1 MKDFVK
7 LLERYDYLICDYAT
21 KNEVLKLRNEFPWLK
36 IKVVTVNEVI
46 AMFLGK
52 LDEEILIELIAKYD
66 FNLEH
71 AKIIQE
77 NLIFPHTT
85 SFNKKTSEL
94 STIRRQLISDGYIT
108 VDEYASFAFANK
120 DVLILDYLRDHSL
133 LNELLLTANV
143 NVTYF
148 TKDYNYI
155 PKLYAF
161 KSDVEEVYYVLNSI
175 AALLNNGVLA
185 RNIIVLRPQ
194 TNYLNLLFA
203 LAPQFNI
210 VFQNEGKPLLS
221 FPEVKSIV
229 QSLEQKEITI
239 SELLEGSDKEDLS
252 PVLISF
258 YNAFSTIDFN
268 KLPAK
273 FHIEYIKSVLQKTN
287 FSVTVNDGIKIVNE
301 LPQYDFA
308 DKHYFFLDFSQTTA
322 PVVPRGSR
330 LLTAEEIKEL
340 GMLPVDKEALINER
354 QMVKALTNLRNLTLS
369 YSYIANNEK
378 NDVSPL
384 ANALGLEKE
393 LITIPTSF
401 YSHEYINYLTGL
413 YKDQYRY
420 YNIISDEL
428 NLLEHA
434 NPNSNE
440 FKKFDFRFKGIN
452 YEHQL
457 PLKLSFSSY
466 DDFINLP
473 FDYFAKYILKI
484 VESGSYALDY
494 GNFVHKVLEESIDE
508 ESFERNFHYYIDKYD
523 FTVKDKFFVM
533 HQKPIVKENF
543 FFLKDYLHR
552 SNPKEVIKE
561 EYISIPLNENV
572 TISGKVDRIHLYE
585 RNDKKYLVVFDYKT
599 GEAHMGTSDIEK
611 GFHFQLPIY
620 SVLVNNYERFKDYET
635 VGLAMNSIKL
645 GPFLFQDENH
655 FKTIVDK
662 DLKFKALLKYDIS
675 AMSAIDPT
683 YIQSEFYIGLR
694 VNKDGTLGKMGGKI
708 PFEDLKEHAET
719 KISEVATRI
728 LANDFKVE
736 KTYITGT
743 RTSGPYSKYVNISY
757 VNSGINESDE
767 GEYDE

>member
-108 VDEYASFAFANK
+108 VDEYASFAFAIK

-143 NVTYF
+143 NITYF

-308 DKHYFFLDFSQTTA
+308 DKHYFSLDFSQTTA

-384 ANALGLEKE
+384 ANALELEKE

-413 YKDQYRY
+413 YKDQYR
-420 YNIISDEL
+420 
-428 NLLEHA
+428 
-434 NPNSNE
+434 
-440 FKKFDFRFKGIN
+440 
-452 YEHQL
+452 
-457 PLKLSFSSY
+457 
-466 DDFINLP
+466 
-473 FDYFAKYILKI
+473 
-484 VESGSYALDY
+484 
-494 GNFVHKVLEESIDE
+494 
-508 ESFERNFHYYIDKYD
+508 
-523 FTVKDKFFVM
+523 
-533 HQKPIVKENF
+533 
-543 FFLKDYLHR
+543 
-552 SNPKEVIKE
+552 
-561 EYISIPLNENV
+561 
-572 TISGKVDRIHLYE
+572 
-585 RNDKKYLVVFDYKT
+585 
-599 GEAHMGTSDIEK
+599 
-611 GFHFQLPIY
+611 
-620 SVLVNNYERFKDYET
+620 
-635 VGLAMNSIKL
+635 
-645 GPFLFQDENH
+645 
-655 FKTIVDK
+655 
-662 DLKFKALLKYDIS
+662 
-675 AMSAIDPT
+675 
-683 YIQSEFYIGLR
+683 
-694 VNKDGTLGKMGGKI
+694 
-708 PFEDLKEHAET
+708 
-719 KISEVATRI
+719 
-728 LANDFKVE
+728 
-736 KTYITGT
+736 
-743 RTSGPYSKYVNISY
+743 
-757 VNSGINESDE
+757 
-767 GEYDE
+767 